1 MDITKRDSKML
12 KGIAI
17 LAMLMLH
24 LFCRRDNLPYTPLLW
39 IGDTPLIYYFGLFGD
54 ICVAIYCFVSGY
66 AHYMQS
72 TETELRHRWKR
83 LLRFLI
89 PFWVIAAVFSVIGI
103 FTGNPAIPASAKEF
117 LLNCLTIKNSYN
129 GAWWYANTYILLVA
143 LQPLSRKFVE
153 RCPAWAVLLTSFAFY
168 TVGYGI
174 RFWGWGSCCS
184 AVLAWIITHIGLL
197 GTSYFPYVIGM
208 LFCKKQVVAALR
220 QRLASVKASN
230 ICIFTGVTF
239 AGMIVVH
246 GVIQPL
252 FVAFI
257 TATVTIIL
265 LCICPLPVWLTNL
278 LCYFGEHST
287 NIWLVHMFFYGSLFH
302 GIMFFLKYPIPV
314 LLLLIALSLASS
326 YVIRWLSRPILK
338 LVR

>member
-1 MDITKRDSKML
+1 M
-12 KGIAI
+12 
-17 LAMLMLH
+17 
-24 LFCRRDNLPYTPLLW
+24 
-39 IGDTPLIYYFGLFGD
+39 
-54 ICVAIYCFVSGY
+54 
-66 AHYMQS
+66 
-72 TETELRHRWKR
+72 
-83 LLRFLI
+83 
-89 PFWVIAAVFSVIGI
+89 
-103 FTGNPAIPASAKEF
+103 
-117 LLNCLTIKNSYN
+117 
-129 GAWWYANTYILLVA
+129 
-143 LQPLSRKFVE
+143 
-153 RCPAWAVLLTSFAFY
+153 
-168 TVGYGI
+168 
-174 RFWGWGSCCS
+174 
-184 AVLAWIITHIGLL
+184 LAWIITHIGLL

-208 LFCKKQVVAALR
+208 VFCKKQVVAALR
-220 QRLASVKASN
+220 QRLAAVKASN

-239 AGMIVVH
+239 AGMIAVH
-246 GVIQPL
+246 GLIPPL

-302 GIMFFLKYPIPV
+302 GIVFFLKYPIPV

>member
-1 MDITKRDSKML
+1 ML
-12 KGIAI
+12 
-17 LAMLMLH
+17 
-24 LFCRRDNLPYTPLLW
+24 
-39 IGDTPLIYYFGLFGD
+39 
-54 ICVAIYCFVSGY
+54 
-66 AHYMQS
+66 
-72 TETELRHRWKR
+72 
-83 LLRFLI
+83 
-89 PFWVIAAVFSVIGI
+89 AAVFSVIGI
-103 FTGNPAIPASAKEF
+103 FTGDSVIPGSVKEF

-174 RFWGWGSCCS
+174 RFWGWGSCRS
-184 AVLAWIITHIGLL
+184 TVLSWIITHIGLL
-197 GTSYFPYVIGM
+197 GTSYFPYIIGM

-220 QRLASVKASN
+220 QWLASVKASN

-246 GVIQPL
+246 GLIPPL

-302 GIMFFLKYPIPV
+302 GIAFCLKYPIPV

>member
-1 MDITKRDSKML
+1 MCIRDS
-12 KGIAI
+12 
-17 LAMLMLH
+17 
-24 LFCRRDNLPYTPLLW
+24 
-39 IGDTPLIYYFGLFGD
+39 
-54 ICVAIYCFVSGY
+54 
-66 AHYMQS
+66 
-72 TETELRHRWKR
+72 
-83 LLRFLI
+83 
-89 PFWVIAAVFSVIGI
+89 
-103 FTGNPAIPASAKEF
+103 
-117 LLNCLTIKNSYN
+117 
-129 GAWWYANTYILLVA
+129 
-143 LQPLSRKFVE
+143 
-153 RCPAWAVLLTSFAFY
+153 
-168 TVGYGI
+168 
-174 RFWGWGSCCS
+174 
-184 AVLAWIITHIGLL
+184 
-197 GTSYFPYVIGM
+197 
-208 LFCKKQVVAALR
+208 
-220 QRLASVKASN
+220 

-326 YVIRWLSRPILK
+326 YVIRWLSRSILK

>member
-1 MDITKRDSKML
+1 MGRASCFL
-12 KGIAI
+12 RI
-17 LAMLMLH
+17 L
-24 LFCRRDNLPYTPLLW
+24 
-39 IGDTPLIYYFGLFGD
+39 
-54 ICVAIYCFVSGY
+54 
-66 AHYMQS
+66 
-72 TETELRHRWKR
+72 HRW
-83 LLRFLI
+83 L
-89 PFWVIAAVFSVIGI
+89 
-103 FTGNPAIPASAKEF
+103 
-117 LLNCLTIKNSYN
+117 
-129 GAWWYANTYILLVA
+129 WY
-143 LQPLSRKFVE
+143 P
-153 RCPAWAVLLTSFAFY
+153 VL
-168 TVGYGI
+168 
-174 RFWGWGSCCS
+174 GWGSCCS

-197 GTSYFPYVIGM
+197 GTSYFPYIIGM

-220 QRLASVKASN
+220 QRLLSVKTSN

-246 GVIQPL
+246 GLIPPL

-302 GIMFFLKYPIPV
+302 GIVFCLKYPIPV
-314 LLLLIALSLASS
+314 LLLLIAFSLASS
-326 YVIRWLSRPILK
+326 YVIKWLSRPILK

>member
-1 MDITKRDSKML
+1 
-12 KGIAI
+12 
-17 LAMLMLH
+17 
-24 LFCRRDNLPYTPLLW
+24 
-39 IGDTPLIYYFGLFGD
+39 
-54 ICVAIYCFVSGY
+54 
-66 AHYMQS
+66 
-72 TETELRHRWKR
+72 
-83 LLRFLI
+83 
-89 PFWVIAAVFSVIGI
+89 
-103 FTGNPAIPASAKEF
+103 
-117 LLNCLTIKNSYN
+117 
-129 GAWWYANTYILLVA
+129 
-143 LQPLSRKFVE
+143 
-153 RCPAWAVLLTSFAFY
+153 
-168 TVGYGI
+168 
-174 RFWGWGSCCS
+174 
-184 AVLAWIITHIGLL
+184 VLAWIITHIGLL

-208 LFCKKQVVAALR
+208 LFCKKQVVVALR